1 MGVPH
6 AETTCVCLPAVQKYN
21 ARANADRQSIVL
33 DAFWADPDIAA
44 TLTKHS
50 LVRGQADLGDALDA
64 VIRELG
70 LPRTLKDYGIGRD
83 KLGAI
88 AESSL
93 KDPCCQFNVIALEE
107 KTQVMEILEMC
118 LGDQ

>member
-1 MGVPH
+1 M
-6 AETTCVCLPAVQKYN
+6 QKFN
-21 ARANADRQSIVL
+21 AKANADRQAIVL
-33 DAFWADPDIAA
+33 DAFWDEPDIAA
-44 TLTKHS
+44 ALSRHS

-83 KLGAI
+83 RLEQV

-93 KDPCCQFNVIALEE
+93 RDVCCQWNVIPLERKE
-107 KTQVMEILEMC
+107 QVLGILEMC
-118 LGDQ
+118 LGEQ